1 MGDEEPSEDENP
13 VDSSGDGPKTETKQD
28 DSAPFADKVKNLS
41 SKSIKQIGKWNNESF
56 LYAFDKQLISFG
68 IRLLLFL
75 PGFAVLAYFGAWA
88 YSNSSPSWWIDFIE
102 PTVGQSFFQH
112 LGCVSIRYSSGIHI
126 ISCPS
131 SSSS

>member
-56 LYAFDKQLISFG
+56 LYAFDKRTKI
-68 IRLLLFL
+68 
-75 PGFAVLAYFGAWA
+75 
-88 YSNSSPSWWIDFIE
+88 
-102 PTVGQSFFQH
+102 FQH